1 VSIHNPIPTFKTYKV
16 EPDSKITVSV
26 LIGDAQMGGWA
37 MGFDPD
43 GAKKGSD
50 STPVAIGTGVEVK
63 GRILQVVVTAVDVNP
78 LTNRLSAVVTVSG
91 GPGGPL
97 TVTQS
102 YDGGATGDTALLT
115 TLVDFE

>member
-1 VSIHNPIPTFKTYKV
+1 MSIHNPIPMFVTYKV
-16 EPDSKITVSV
+16 EPNSKIAVSAS
-26 LIGDAQMGGWA
+26 IGDAQMGGWA
-37 MGFDPD
+37 MGFDPQT
-43 GAKKGSD
+43 AKKGSD
-50 STPVAIGTGVEVK
+50 ATPVSMGTGAEVK

-102 YDGGATGDTALLT
+102 YDDGATGDTALLT
-115 TLVDFE
+115 TLVEFE